1 LPAPELRAYERDGY
15 LSSIRVLDDREV
27 ARFRE
32 AYEDYERSLG
42 ERLAAVPPRDRYV
55 FFAETHAYLPWAFEL
70 ATRPRVLDAVAAI
83 LGPDLLIWDSRW
95 FTKKPH
101 DPTYVTWHQDGT
113 YWALDPPK
121 VCTAWIALS
130 RSSEANGAMKVI
142 PGSHLGADLP
152 HRDTF
157 ADDNALARGQ
167 EIAVEVDEAQA
178 VPLVLEPGEM
188 SIHHIGVVHGSE
200 PNRSDEARI
209 GVAVRFVAPEVRQDV
224 EKAMAV
230 LARGEDRFG
239 NFELLEVPTDSSP
252 AAVERLRAEIVERM
266 YGNLMPPNPSA

>member
-1 LPAPELRAYERDGY
+1 
-15 LSSIRVLDDREV
+15 
-27 ARFRE
+27 
-32 AYEDYERSLG
+32 
-42 ERLAAVPPRDRYV
+42 
-55 FFAETHAYLPWAFEL
+55 
-70 ATRPRVLDAVAAI
+70 
-83 LGPDLLIWDSRW
+83 
-95 FTKKPH
+95 
-101 DPTYVTWHQDGT
+101 
-113 YWALDPPK
+113 
-121 VCTAWIALS
+121 
-130 RSSEANGAMKVI
+130 MKVI

-239 NFELLEVPTDSSP
+239 NFDLLAAPTDSSP
-252 AAVERLRAEIVERM
+252 AAVEQRLRAEIVERM
-266 YGNLMPPNPSA
+266 YGNLMPPQTVGVTPEEGSRLAALDEVELAFGEAEELLPVVAALVAAAEAALAVEEPRQSTAVRGWWPPAPTRTRTTRSSRAAGVEGAATGRSPASRSG